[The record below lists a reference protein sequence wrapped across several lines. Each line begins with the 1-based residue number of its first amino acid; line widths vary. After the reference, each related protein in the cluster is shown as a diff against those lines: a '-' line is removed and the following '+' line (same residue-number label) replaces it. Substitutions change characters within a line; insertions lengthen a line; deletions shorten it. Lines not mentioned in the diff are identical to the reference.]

1 MKDIGTMSDSTTL
14 ALDDSEPL
22 QAHKAASEPS
32 TGLEWTGTKSQTL
45 RGFGCSFNAL
55 NLTFNR
61 TAVGA
66 NDFLRNPDGSILVVA
81 RNAFSRPEGDSKESR
96 GFHANLEP
104 RSVSA
109 LVL

>member
-1 MKDIGTMSDSTTL
+1 MSDPTTL

-32 TGLEWTGTKSQTL
+32 TGLEWTGAKSQTL
-45 RGFGCSFNAL
+45 RGFSCCFNAL

-66 NDFLRNPDGSILVVA
+66 NDFLRKPGWTDPCRG
-81 RNAFSRPEGDSKESR
+81 PERLFQAGR
-96 GFHANLEP
+96 G
-104 RSVSA
+104 
-109 LVL
+109 

>member
-1 MKDIGTMSDSTTL
+1 MSDSTTL

-32 TGLEWTGTKSQTL
+32 TGLEWTGAKLQTL
-45 RGFGCSFNAL
+45 RGFGCCFNAL
-55 NLTFNR
+55 NLTFNSI
-61 TAVGA
+61 AVGA
-66 NDFLRNPDGSILVVA
+66 TTSFENPDGPILVVA
-81 RNAFSRPEGDSKESR
+81 RNAFSRPEGDSEESR